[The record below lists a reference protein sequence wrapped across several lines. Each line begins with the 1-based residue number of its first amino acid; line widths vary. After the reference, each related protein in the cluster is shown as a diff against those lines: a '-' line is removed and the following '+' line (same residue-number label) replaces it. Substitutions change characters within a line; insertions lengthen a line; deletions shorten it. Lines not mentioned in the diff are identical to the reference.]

1 MSAEPSSNTVSWII
15 HLLMCTLMFSCMCVR
30 LCMCVCMT
38 VETLQAL
45 VNGSLGGVMASIQ
58 EGGGAGP
65 VCLPR
70 RAETFGGFDSHQMH
84 SSKSRSAAACLSS
97 MECV

>member
-1 MSAEPSSNTVSWII
+1 
-15 HLLMCTLMFSCMCVR
+15 
-30 LCMCVCMT
+30 MT
-38 VETLQAL
+38 VETLQGL

-97 MECV
+97 MECVSTGQTTCLKSYCKLSRAQICC